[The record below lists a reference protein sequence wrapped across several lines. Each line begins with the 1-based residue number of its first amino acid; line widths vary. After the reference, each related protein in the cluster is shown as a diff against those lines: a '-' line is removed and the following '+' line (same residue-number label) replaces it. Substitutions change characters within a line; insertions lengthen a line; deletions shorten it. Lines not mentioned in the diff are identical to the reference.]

1 MLGVLRKI
9 FITLR
14 GLLQIPVYTATKIAV
29 LLDYAKLNDVLL
41 YVHEIITH
49 VLFF

>member
-1 MLGVLRKI
+1 MLGVLRKF

-29 LLDYAKLNDVLL
+29 LLDYAKLNDV
-41 YVHEIITH
+41 YMYMK
-49 VLFF
+49 